1 MKKWESLAVSFCP
14 EPRDLLLSN
23 PCLERT
29 HSCKE
34 CIIDMHNPWIVKTFV
49 PREGRLGAPEF
60 QKLRKKNLV
69 TSALS

>member
-1 MKKWESLAVSFCP
+1 MG
-14 EPRDLLLSN
+14 EPGSLLLSTTERS
-23 PCLERT
+23 PAFQSLLERT
-29 HSCKE
+29 HSRKG
-34 CIIDMHNPWIVKTFV
+34 CITDLHNPWTVKTFV